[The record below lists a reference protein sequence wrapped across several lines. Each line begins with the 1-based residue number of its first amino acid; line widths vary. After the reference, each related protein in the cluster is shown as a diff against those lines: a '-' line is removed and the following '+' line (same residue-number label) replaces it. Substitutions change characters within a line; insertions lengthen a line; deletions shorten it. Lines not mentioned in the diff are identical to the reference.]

1 MKARKSIFVA
11 VLSAALLGACA
22 GAGTRTGV
30 AVDDS
35 VITTK
40 VKSALL
46 AVIEPQMRLYPRD
59 DRLHEM
65 RARAYAAL
73 GKRLRQHQAQAEVYA
88 LRGSLPA
95 AIEQLQLAQSAGDG
109 NFYELS
115 AVEARLKE
123 LRAEHVREL
132 KESQQRRK

>member
-1 MKARKSIFVA
+1 MEARKSILVA

-46 AVIEPQMRLYPRD
+46 ADTRVSGMNVRVDTVEGRVMLSGVAKTPGERQAASDI
-59 DRLHEM
+59 
-65 RARAYAAL
+65 ARSIA
-73 GKRLRQHQAQAEVYA
+73 GVRQ
-88 LRGSLPA
+88 
-95 AIEQLQLAQSAGDG
+95 
-109 NFYELS
+109 
-115 AVEARLKE
+115 VENRI
-123 LRAEHVREL
+123 VV
-132 KESQQRRK
+132 QGG